1 MNKLKIF
8 LSHLTVE
15 SRLADLLK
23 AHLTHDF
30 IGLVEVFVSSD
41 RTSIMAGSKWLQEVT
56 DALGGA
62 SLVLVLCSNESVRRP
77 WINFEAGAAHVRG
90 ITIVPFCHSDL
101 TPAQLPVPLS
111 ESEGVQG
118 SEADGIRTLYDCVSG
133 ILGSQ
138 VPDVDF
144 DSYATEVQK
153 FQTEYGNERRT
164 LVERPDVAQTSET
177 VTNPR
182 VLCISSLQFLELG
195 YQNQLEV
202 VLNAFPED
210 LAHERV
216 INSKDLQE
224 HLTARRFDIVH
235 IAAFVCPRTGDT
247 YFSDVDL
254 NTGESTAAEVEIIF
268 AKALALLLEIAKTRL
283 AVITSC
289 DSLALAA
296 ALLRVTNVVAT
307 RDMISPKMMAAWVE
321 GFYGMLR
328 TSSLT
333 KAFEYAVGM
342 SRAPMRLYPRRGDG
356 DILFR
361 AEEDEKS
368 AVSS

>member
-1 MNKLKIF
+1 MNKLRMF

-23 AHLTHDF
+23 EQLTRDF
-30 IGLVEVFVSSD
+30 IGLVDVFVSSD
-41 RTSIMAGSKWLQEVT
+41 RTSIPAGSKWLREVT
-56 DALGGA
+56 DALSGA
-62 SLVLVLCSNESVRRP
+62 GLVVVLCSNESVRRP

-111 ESEGVQG
+111 ESEGILG
-118 SEADGIRTLYDCVSG
+118 STSDGIRKLYARVAEM
-133 ILGSQ
+133 LGSR

-144 DSYATEVQK
+144 DAYAAEVRK
-153 FQTEYGNERRT
+153 FETEYGGERNT
-164 LVERPDVAQTSET
+164 LVERGVAAEPSDAVE
-177 VTNPR
+177 NPR
-182 VLCISSLQFLELG
+182 VLCISSAQFLELG

-202 VLNAFPED
+202 VLKAFPED

-216 INSKDLQE
+216 TNAKDLQAQ
-224 HLTARRFDIVH
+224 LTTRRFEIVH
-235 IAAFVCPRTGDT
+235 MAAFVCPRSGSI

-254 NTGESTAAEVEIIF
+254 KTGEGTATRVEMVP
-268 AKALALLLEIAKTRL
+268 AKALALLLESAQTRL
-283 AVITSC
+283 AVIASC

-307 RDMISPKMMAAWVE
+307 RDMVSPRMMAAWVE
-321 GFYGMLR
+321 HFYGMLK

-356 DILFR
+356 DIVFR
-361 AEEDEKS
+361 VGRGDRKTA
-368 AVSS
+368 SS